1 MAATSKSHRRWRE
14 LSETSRSPVHQ
25 TRRRRPSM
33 PETSARFTLITAA
46 RLLDGSGAAPV
57 EQVGLLVENGR
68 VAKLGRAA
76 DVQPPEGATV
86 DRRDYGDATILP
98 GLVDA
103 HTHLVAP
110 GDGTLGDDIAKED
123 DDLLLLQ
130 AAKNARTLLHSGVTT
145 LRENGAKGKVAFSL
159 REGVRRQL
167 APGPRMVI
175 CGRPIAITGGHMGY
189 FGSEADGEVAVRA
202 EVRKLLREG
211 ADYIKIV
218 ASGGSTRTS
227 DPNRASYTVPELAA
241 MTDEARRHGKLTAA
255 HCTSAQSV
263 QNCLDAGV
271 DMIIHCIF
279 SEPDGTY
286 HFRPDLVERLV
297 AAKAWVNPT
306 LYVMKAGIER
316 QREAREREGRLT
328 PELETQLEAARR
340 ALDVRVDAVRQMS
353 EAGVLM
359 TAGSDSPWGWYA
371 PGEFVHE
378 IHMLAQAGLSF
389 SNAIVAG
396 TAGAADSI
404 GVGAVAGRLLPGRQ
418 ADVLVVRGNPTRDI
432 TDLWKVLDVYQAGR
446 RVERGVA

>member
-1 MAATSKSHRRWRE
+1 
-14 LSETSRSPVHQ
+14 
-25 TRRRRPSM
+25 M
-33 PETSARFTLITAA
+33 PTTPPRFTLITAA
-46 RLLDGSGAAPV
+46 RLLDGSGAAPI
-57 EQVGLLVENGR
+57 EQAALLMEDGR
-68 VAKLGRAA
+68 VLKLGRAA
-76 DVQPPEGATV
+76 DVRVPDGASV
-86 DRRDYGDATILP
+86 DRKDYGAATILP

-110 GDGTLGDDIAKED
+110 GDGTLGDDVAKED
-123 DDLLLLQ
+123 DDILLLQ

-159 REGVRRQL
+159 REGIRRKL

-202 EVRKLLREG
+202 EVRKLLKEG

-227 DPNRASYTVPELAA
+227 DPNRASYTVAELAA
-241 MTDEARRHGKLTAA
+241 MTDEAHRHGKLTAA

-263 QNCLDAGV
+263 QNCLDADV

-279 SEPDGTY
+279 TEPDGTY
-286 HFRPDLVERLV
+286 RFRPDLVERL
-297 AAKAWVNPT
+297 AAAEAWVNPT

-328 PELETQLEAARR
+328 TELMAQLEESRR
-340 ALDVRVDAVRQMS
+340 ALDVRVDAVRRMS
-353 EAGVLM
+353 EAGVRM

-378 IHMLAQAGLSF
+378 IHMLAQAGLSY
-389 SNAIVAG
+389 SGAIVAG
-396 TAGAADSI
+396 TAGAANSI
-404 GVGAVAGRLLPGRQ
+404 GVGAVAGRLLPGRL
-418 ADVLVVRGNPTRDI
+418 ADVLVVRGDPAREI
-432 TDLWKVLDVYQAGR
+432 ADLWNVLDVYQAGR
-446 RVERGVA
+446 RIDRAVE

>member
-1 MAATSKSHRRWRE
+1 
-14 LSETSRSPVHQ
+14 
-25 TRRRRPSM
+25 M
-33 PETSARFTLITAA
+33 PETPARFTLITAA
-46 RLLDGSGAAPV
+46 RLLDGTGSAPV
-57 EQVGLLVENGR
+57 EQAALLAENGR
-68 VAKLGRAA
+68 VVKLGRASE
-76 DVQPPEGATV
+76 VGAPDGVAV
-86 DRRDYGDATILP
+86 DRKDYGDATMLP

-123 DDLLLLQ
+123 DDFLLLQ

-159 REGVRRQL
+159 REGVRRTL
-167 APGPRMVI
+167 TPGPRMVI

-202 EVRKLLREG
+202 EVRKLLKEG

-227 DPNRASYTVPELAA
+227 DPNRASYGVPELAA

-255 HCTSAQSV
+255 HCTSAQSI

-279 SEPDGTY
+279 TEPDGTY
-286 HFRPDLVERLV
+286 QFRPDLVERLV

-306 LYVMKAGIER
+306 LYVQKAAIER

-328 PELETQLEAARR
+328 PELEAQFEASRR

-378 IHMLAQAGLSF
+378 IHMLARAGLSYTD
-389 SNAIVAG
+389 AIVAG

-404 GVGAVAGRLLPGRQ
+404 GVGAVAGRLLPGRL
-418 ADVLVVRGNPTRDI
+418 ADVLVVRGDPTREI
-432 TDLWKVLDVYQAGR
+432 TDLWNVLDVYQAGR
-446 RVERGVA
+446 RIARDVA

>member
-1 MAATSKSHRRWRE
+1 
-14 LSETSRSPVHQ
+14 
-25 TRRRRPSM
+25 M
-33 PETSARFTLITAA
+33 PESAARFTLITAA
-46 RLLDGSGAAPV
+46 RLVDGTGSAPAEQAAV
-57 EQVGLLVENGR
+57 LVENGR
-68 VAKLGRAA
+68 VVKQGRAA
-76 DVQPPEGATV
+76 DVRAPEGASV
-86 DRRDYGDATILP
+86 DRKDYGDATILP

-123 DDLLLLQ
+123 DDFLLLQ

-189 FGSEADGEVAVRA
+189 FGSEANGEVAVRA
-202 EVRKLLREG
+202 EVRKLLKEG

-227 DPNRASYTVPELAA
+227 DPNRASYTVAELAA

-255 HCTSAQSV
+255 HCTSAQSI

-279 SEPDGTY
+279 TAPDGTY

-328 PELETQLEAARR
+328 PELETQFETARR

-378 IHMLAQAGLSF
+378 IHMLARAGLSY
-389 SNAIVAG
+389 SEAIVAG

-404 GVGAVAGRLLPGRQ
+404 GVGAVAGRLLPGRA
-418 ADVLVVRGNPTRDI
+418 ADVLVVRGDPTRDI
-432 TDLWKVLDVYQAGR
+432 TALWNILDVYQSGH
-446 RVERGVA
+446 RVARGVE

>member
-1 MAATSKSHRRWRE
+1 
-14 LSETSRSPVHQ
+14 
-25 TRRRRPSM
+25 
-33 PETSARFTLITAA
+33 
-46 RLLDGSGAAPV
+46 
-57 EQVGLLVENGR
+57 VENGR
-68 VAKLGRAA
+68 VVKMGRAA
-76 DVQPPEGATV
+76 EVRAPDGAAV
-86 DRRDYGDATILP
+86 DRRDYGEATILP

-110 GDGTLGDDIAKED
+110 GDGTLGDDVAKED
-123 DDLLLLQ
+123 DDILLLQ

-159 REGVRRQL
+159 REGVRRRL

-175 CGRPIAITGGHMGY
+175 CGRPIAMTGGHMGY
-189 FGSEADGEVAVRA
+189 FGSEADGESAVRA
-202 EVRKLLREG
+202 EVRKLLKEG

-279 SEPDGTY
+279 TEPDGTY
-286 HFRPDLVERLV
+286 RFRGDLVERLV

-316 QREAREREGRLT
+316 QREARAREGRLT
-328 PELETQLEAARR
+328 AELEAQFEASRR

-353 EAGVLM
+353 EAGVRM

-378 IHMLAQAGLSF
+378 IHMLAQAGLSYPD
-389 SNAIVAG
+389 AIVAG
-396 TAGAADSI
+396 TAGAAHSI
-404 GVGAVAGRLLPGRQ
+404 GVGDVAGRLLPGRV
-418 ADVLVVRGNPTRDI
+418 ADALVVRGDPTRDI
-432 TDLWKVLDVYQAGR
+432 SDLWNVLDVYQAGAR
-446 RVERGVA
+446 IERGVV

>member
-1 MAATSKSHRRWRE
+1 
-14 LSETSRSPVHQ
+14 
-25 TRRRRPSM
+25 M
-33 PETSARFTLITAA
+33 PESAARFTLITAA
-46 RLLDGSGAAPV
+46 RLVDGTGSAPAEQAAV
-57 EQVGLLVENGR
+57 LVENGR
-68 VAKLGRAA
+68 VVKQGRAA
-76 DVQPPEGATV
+76 DVRAPEGASV
-86 DRRDYGDATILP
+86 DRKDYGDATILP

-123 DDLLLLQ
+123 DDFLLLQ

-189 FGSEADGEVAVRA
+189 FGSEANGEVAVRA
-202 EVRKLLREG
+202 EVRKLLKEG

-227 DPNRASYTVPELAA
+227 DPNRASYTVAELAA

-255 HCTSAQSV
+255 HCTSAQSI

-279 SEPDGTY
+279 TEPDGTY

-316 QREAREREGRLT
+316 QREAREREERLT
-328 PELETQLEAARR
+328 PELETQFETARR

-378 IHMLAQAGLSF
+378 IHMLARAGLSY
-389 SNAIVAG
+389 SEAIVAG

-404 GVGAVAGRLLPGRQ
+404 GVGAVAGRLLPGRA
-418 ADVLVVRGNPTRDI
+418 ADVLVVRGDPTRDI
-432 TDLWKVLDVYQAGR
+432 TALWNILDVYQSGH
-446 RVERGVA
+446 RVARGVE

>member
-1 MAATSKSHRRWRE
+1 MTD
-14 LSETSRSPVHQ
+14 
-25 TRRRRPSM
+25 
-33 PETSARFTLITAA
+33 ARFTLITAA
-46 RLLDGSGAAPV
+46 RLLDGTGARPV
-57 EQVGLLVENGR
+57 ERAALLVEGDR
-68 VAKLGRAA
+68 IVSLGRQA
-76 DVQPPEGATV
+76 DVRVTDGASV
-86 DRRDYGDATILP
+86 DRRDYAEGTILP

-123 DDLLLLQ
+123 NDILLLQ

-145 LRENGAKGKVAFSL
+145 LRENGAKGQVAFSL
-159 REGVRRQL
+159 REGIRRQL

-189 FGSEADGEVAVRA
+189 FGSEADGEAAVRA
-202 EVRKLLREG
+202 EVRKLLKEG

-227 DPNRASYTVPELAA
+227 DPNRASYTVAELVA
-241 MTDEARRHGKLTAA
+241 MTDEAHRHGKLTAA
-255 HCTSAQSV
+255 HCTSAQAV
-263 QNCLDAGV
+263 QNCLDADV

-279 SEPDGTY
+279 TEPDGTY
-286 HFRPDLVERLV
+286 RFRPDLVERLV

-316 QREAREREGRLT
+316 LREAREREGQLT
-328 PELETQLEAARR
+328 PDLVAKLEDSRR
-340 ALDVRVDAVRQMS
+340 ALDVRVDAVRRMS
-353 EAGVLM
+353 EAGVRM

-378 IHMLAQAGLSF
+378 IHMLAQAGLSY
-389 SNAIVAG
+389 SDAIVAG

-404 GVGAVAGRLLPGRQ
+404 GVGGLAGRLAPGRL
-418 ADVLVVRGNPTRDI
+418 ADLMVVRGDPTREI
-432 TDLWKVLDVYQAGR
+432 TALWDVLDVYQAGR
-446 RVERGVA
+446 RIERSVQ